1 MIFKKAI
8 SISVLILF
16 LILFCGGILIQF
28 LNEDMFK
35 NTEWTPPIFI
45 LTAAILCAISQKT
58 RTAFLL
64 FIAGLIGFLSEIIGV
79 ITSFPYGGYEY
90 TDKLGYK
97 LFDVPLVLVC
107 AWIIVSSFA
116 LDLISFLKIKKIFFP
131 FIFAS
136 ITTYYDLLIDPLM
149 SGPLGYWVWNNEP
162 GGFYGV
168 PLENFFGWFLVSL
181 FISVLPW
188 KTWNN
193 SLFPLIVNLLL
204 PTFFITTSLVNKLY
218 VPGALG
224 MVMVLIYS
232 WIIFRSNK
240 FRPESLS

>member
-1 MIFKKAI
+1 MIFKKVI
-8 SISVLILF
+8 SISILIFF

-35 NTEWTPPIFI
+35 NTDWTPPIFI
-45 LTAAILCAISQKT
+45 LTAAILCAINQKA
-58 RTAFLL
+58 RTIFLL
-64 FIAGLIGFLSEIIGV
+64 LIAGLIGFSSEIIGV
-79 ITSFPYGGYEY
+79 ITSFPYGGYDY

-116 LDLISFLKIKKIFFP
+116 LDLISFLNIKKIFFP
-131 FIFAS
+131 FVFAS

-149 SGPLGYWVWNNEP
+149 SGPLEYWLWNAEQ

-168 PLENFFGWFLVSL
+168 PFENFFGWFLVSL

-188 KTWNN
+188 KTWSN
-193 SLFPLIVNLLL
+193 SMFPLIVNILL
-204 PTFFITTSLVNKLY
+204 PTFFITTSFVNKLY
-218 VPGALG
+218 FPGTLG
-224 MVMVLIYS
+224 IIMVLIYIL
-232 WIIFRSNK
+232 IIFRSNK
-240 FRPESLS
+240 FRPENLS

>member
-58 RTAFLL
+58 RTALL
-64 FIAGLIGFLSEIIGV
+64 LLIAGLIGFLSEIIGV

>member
-1 MIFKKAI
+1 MIFKKVI

-58 RTAFLL
+58 RTALL
-64 FIAGLIGFLSEIIGV
+64 LLIAGLIGFLSEIIGV

-224 MVMVLIYS
+224 MIMVLIYS
-232 WIIFRSNK
+232 WIIFRSKK

>member
-58 RTAFLL
+58 RTALL
-64 FIAGLIGFLSEIIGV
+64 LLIAGLIGFLSEIIGV

-224 MVMVLIYS
+224 MIMVLIYS
-232 WIIFRSNK
+232 WIIFRSKK